1 MPRIFAYIAH
11 KNGVPD
17 DSAAELAAVAKK
29 IDGSAAATAM
39 VVGSGPALDRV
50 CAELQKFYSEVWK
63 VSNKSFSYPN
73 AELIRRP
80 WVKIVPAGSVTL
92 ALHDHFGMDL
102 APGLSIKLNAA
113 FVSDVTA
120 IGEVEGNALNLVR
133 QEFGGQVNA
142 HVKCDTSS
150 GAVITIRPGTFK
162 AVENASAA
170 GIVPDKS
177 GGGGELR
184 ARRRH

>member
-39 VVGSGPALDRV
+39 VVGSGPALDTV
-50 CAELQKFYSEVWK
+50 CAEVQKFYSEVWK

-73 AELIRRP
+73 AELIRKAL
-80 WVKIVPAGSVTL
+80 VKIVPAGSVTL

-133 QEFGGQVNA
+133 HEFSGQPKA
-142 HVKCDTSS
+142 HVEWETSPA
-150 GAVITIRPGTFK
+150 AVISNRPRTLQ
-162 AVENASAA
+162 AS
-170 GIVPDKS
+170 
-177 GGGGELR
+177 
-184 ARRRH
+184 